1 MFVLGCL
8 NDRKVNILTPALLAF
23 YPNIVELHG
32 HFYGGFEKYF
42 LGWLQRY
49 LTRGLIL
56 TFR

>member
-32 HFYGGFEKYF
+32 HFYGGFEMYF
-42 LGWLQRY
+42 WVGY
-49 LTRGLIL
+49 NDI
-56 TFR
+56 